1 MPHEEFA
8 FFAVQ
13 VKLRTQIATEQE
25 RLLGDKDKELE
36 SLRQDLA
43 TTKDTLKQKLDEV
56 RFHLN
61 DQWVTQSAFSLLI
74 YMWYL

>member
-1 MPHEEFA
+1 MKSLPFL
-8 FFAVQ
+8 AVQ

-61 DQWVTQSAFSLLI
+61 NQWVTQSALSLLV
-74 YMWYL
+74 YMWCL

>member
-1 MPHEEFA
+1 MKSLPFLA
-8 FFAVQ
+8 AQ

-61 DQWVTQSAFSLLI
+61 DSR
-74 YMWYL
+74 

>member
-1 MPHEEFA
+1 M
-8 FFAVQ
+8 Q

-61 DQWVTQSAFSLLI
+61 NQWVTQSAFSLLI
-74 YMWYL
+74 HMWYL

>member
-1 MPHEEFA
+1 MKSLL
-8 FFAVQ
+8 FFAAQ

>member
-1 MPHEEFA
+1 MKSLPFL
-8 FFAVQ
+8 AVQ

-25 RLLGDKDKELE
+25 RLLGEKDKELE

-61 DQWVTQSAFSLLI
+61 DQWVTQSALSLLI
-74 YMWYL
+74 YMWCL